1 MSAWESVLNEASK
14 SFRGGNE
21 ELSDAWG
28 ELRGEAVAR
37 GEQLLDEA
45 KKHAAALLALAA
57 SRGIRAARE
66 YGVPLVA
73 PRRRRGSAWK
83 WIVAAAA
90 VAVIAAGIAS
100 SRD

>member
-1 MSAWESVLNEASK
+1 MSAWESVLSEAAK

-21 ELSDAWG
+21 EVSDAWG

-37 GEQLLDEA
+37 GEQLLEEA

-57 SRGIRAARE
+57 TRGVRAARE

-100 SRD
+100 RD